1 MFMQDISR
9 SAIQF
14 SSVETLVSPL
24 TTGLVAGTLVETATG
39 WQPIEAVQ
47 AGDCVQTL
55 DGGLARILR
64 MDRRSLYPAHETS
77 LLTLPG
83 GHYDACSDL
92 LLLAG
97 QHLLIDTLDDTETE
111 GAPFALIPALALLH
125 APAQP
130 HRLQTALEIVT
141 PLFADEEVIYANT
154 GVLLHCP
161 GLLDGANRYPEN
173 SFFPRLDLAQ
183 ARALLARR
191 AKRLAA

>member
-9 SAIQF
+9 SSIDF
-14 SSVETLVSPL
+14 SPVETVLSPL
-24 TTGLVAGTLVETATG
+24 TTGLVAGTLVETAHG
-39 WQPIEAVQ
+39 WQPIDLLK

-64 MDRRSLYPAHETS
+64 TDRRWLFPAQETS
-77 LLTLPG
+77 VLTLPG

-92 LLLAG
+92 ILLPG
-97 QHLLIDTLDDTETE
+97 QHLLIDTLDDAITDAT
-111 GAPFALIPALALLH
+111 PFALIPALALLN
-125 APAQP
+125 APAEP
-130 HRLQTALEIVT
+130 HRPQAPLQIIT

-161 GLLDGANRYPEN
+161 GLLDGANRFPED
-173 SFFPRLDLAQ
+173 SFFPRLNLAA
-183 ARALLARR
+183 ARALLSRR